1 MNIMGQ
7 LKKKWD
13 KIPITAKAAAVY
25 TICSIVQK
33 CISIITLPLFTRLL
47 STEQYGQVTVY
58 SSWSSLLVILL
69 TLQLPYGSFS
79 TAMVKFEDRRDEY
92 IASVEGICLLLS
104 AAFLIVYLPFRI
116 QWNKLFE
123 LPTFIMVFM
132 VCDILAGT
140 GIAFWSGKK
149 RFELRYKEV
158 VAVTIAVSVLS
169 PVVQLILVHYFE
181 EKGYARIIGGVLVKA
196 LIGGVIYIVSI
207 IRGKKLYD
215 KTFWKYAFG
224 FNIPLL
230 AYYLSQMIF
239 NASDKLMISHMVGK
253 DKAAIYG
260 VAYNLAIMFNFL
272 LTSINSSYVPW
283 FYGRLKEKKQNE
295 NVPIANAIALLM
307 SGVLLMVIWFAPEI
321 INIMAGDKYQ
331 DAQWIVPPVAM
342 SVLLLFYSQLSI
354 NIEFYFEEK
363 KMLVNASIAAALVN
377 VVLNYLLIPILGYY
391 VAGYTTLLSY
401 FLFAIANYFA
411 MGKVLKQ
418 KNFKGNGLNVI
429 TLSVILVIF
438 ILAGFM
444 GMAAY
449 GLFAVRL
456 LLAAVLTGIV
466 MLYRNRLLRYWKIIK
481 KK

>member
-1 MNIMGQ
+1 MIIMRQ
-7 LKKKWD
+7 LKNKWD

-79 TAMVKFEDRRDEY
+79 TAMVKFEDKRDEY

-104 AAFLIVYLPFRI
+104 AVFLIIYLPFRI

-123 LPTFIMVFM
+123 LPTFIMVLM

-158 VAVTIAVSVLS
+158 VAATIAVSILS
-169 PVVQLILVHYFE
+169 PAVQLILVHYSD

-196 LIGGVIYIVSI
+196 LIGGVIYVIGI
-207 IRGKKLYD
+207 IRGKRLYD

-239 NASDKLMISHMVGK
+239 NASDKLMISHMAGK

-260 VAYNLAIMFNFL
+260 VAYSLAIMFNFL

-283 FYGRLKEKKQNE
+283 FYGKLKEKKQNE
-295 NVPIANAIALLM
+295 NIPIANAIAMLM
-307 SGVLLMVIWFAPEI
+307 AGVLLMVIWFAPEI
-321 INIMAGDKYQ
+321 IKVMAGDKYQ
-331 DAQWIVPPVAM
+331 DAKWIVPPVAM

-363 KMLVNASIAAALVN
+363 KMLVNASIVAALVN
-377 VVLNYLLIPILGYY
+377 VVLNYLLIPVLGYY

-401 FLFAIANYFA
+401 FLFAIANYLA
-411 MGKVLKQ
+411 MRKVLKQ
-418 KNFKGNGLNVI
+418 KNITGIGLDPI
-429 TLSVILVIF
+429 TLSAILVVF
-438 ILAGFM
+438 MMAGFM
-444 GMAAY
+444 GMTVY
-449 GLFAVRL
+449 NV
-456 LLAAVLTGIV
+456 LAARLVLAVLLMGIV
-466 MLYRNRLLRYWKIIK
+466 YFNRNRLLQYWKIIRK
-481 KK
+481 K